1 MQSVIVNLGPGAQEE
16 LYADINEDFL
26 AFVILEALFNVV
38 RHIPASVRQY
48 TSVLNLAEEYI
59 EDPETELFVSAEFLA
74 HIMREMDA
82 KTGVDTE
89 SEEYNKNFD
98 ELMSA
103 VKAKLAQAADAISNN
118 NDLVMLM
125 AINDVLSKP
134 ELSIKLN
141 FSTTHLGDKV
151 MFMFSGEPILL

>member
-1 MQSVIVNLGPGAQEE
+1 MKSVIVNLGPSAREE

-38 RHIPASVRQY
+38 RCIPASVKLY
-48 TSVLNLAEEYI
+48 SNVIDIAEEYI
-59 EDPETELFVSAEFLA
+59 EDPETELFVSAEFLS
-74 HIMREMDA
+74 HVMREMDA
-82 KTGVDTE
+82 KTGVNTE
-89 SEEYNKNFD
+89 SEEYNANFD

-118 NDLVMLM
+118 NDIVMLM
-125 AINDVLSKP
+125 AINDVLSTP
-134 ELSIKLN
+134 ELSLKLN

-151 MFMFSGEPILL
+151 MFMFSGDSLPL

>member
-1 MQSVIVNLGPGAQEE
+1 MVNLGPGAQEE

-38 RHIPASVRQY
+38 RCIPASVRLY
-48 TSVLNLAEEYI
+48 SSVVDIAEEYI
-59 EDPETELFVSAEFLA
+59 EDPETELFVSAEFLS

-82 KTGVDTE
+82 KTGVDIE
-89 SEEYNKNFD
+89 SEQYNENFD

-103 VKAKLAQAADAISNN
+103 VKAKLAQAAEAISTN
-118 NDLVMLM
+118 NDIVMLM
-125 AINDVLSKP
+125 AINDVLSAP
-134 ELSIKLN
+134 ELSLKLN

-151 MFMFSGEPILL
+151 MFMFSGDSLPL